1 MNLHLPFLKNAGYGF
16 IILAILILSGWHVGA
31 QNYFTSYRCGNALMD
46 KAMEQRH
53 PGYLEN
59 QKKAFAEVQNSLTL
73 RNGEV
78 LRIPVV
84 FHVIYNTAKQNIADE
99 YIHNQIE
106 VLNDA
111 YRNRHADTANTRPIF
126 KPLAADAEIEFY
138 LAEVDPNG
146 NPTTGITR
154 TKTDIETFGDL
165 TIILGGFNIELFE
178 KMKHT
183 DQGGHDAWPTN
194 RYLNIWVA
202 DAGVNFLGL
211 YVPGLLGLATP
222 PRYPSLP
229 DNWPDEDFGDIV
241 DGVFLQYQTV
251 GNNNP
256 NKADLLDLVSA
267 GRTAVHEVGHYFGL
281 RHINGDEECGTDGID
296 DTPTMNLSTQE
307 ANTCPGA
314 DVNTCGQ
321 GEPDDLPDMW
331 ENYMDYSN
339 DICQT
344 LFTIGQVGHMR
355 KVLTT
360 QRDTLYNWAL
370 STQTFR
376 PEEINVYPSPANDL
390 IYLNNVPLGGT
401 LAIHNNMG
409 IPVLMKEQ
417 LLSNKVDVSSLR
429 PGFYFLT
436 YNLVWRKKY
445 TSRIVIVR

>member
-1 MNLHLPFLKNAGYGF
+1 MNLHLPFLKNTGYGF
-16 IILAILILSGWHVGA
+16 IILAILTLSGWHVGA
-31 QNYFTSYRCGNALMD
+31 QNNFKSYRCGNALMD

-59 QKKAFAEVQNSLTL
+59 QKKAFAEVQNSPTL
-73 RNGEV
+73 RNGDV

-99 YIHNQIE
+99 YIHNQME

-111 YRNRHADTANTRPIF
+111 YRNRHADTANTRPVF
-126 KPLAADAEIEFY
+126 KHLAADAEIEFF
-138 LAEVDPNG
+138 LAEVDPDG

-154 TKTDIETFGDL
+154 TKTDIETFGDFS
-165 TIILGGFNIELFE
+165 IILGGFNIELFE

-183 DQGGHDAWPTN
+183 DQGGYDAWPTN

-281 RHINGDEECGTDGID
+281 RHINGDEDCGTDGID
-296 DTPTMNLSTQE
+296 DTPTMNLSSQE
-307 ANTCPGA
+307 ANSCPGA

-321 GEPDDLPDMW
+321 GEPGDLPDMW

-355 KVLTT
+355 KVLTS
-360 QRDTLYNWAL
+360 QRDTLFNWAL
-370 STQTFR
+370 STQQWTAGVMSVF
-376 PEEINVYPSPANDL
+376 PNPANDH
-390 IYLNNVPLGGT
+390 INIKNIPLGGSLT
-401 LAIHNNMG
+401 VFNSIGRAI
-409 IPVLMKEQ
+409 IRKTQ
-417 LLSNKVDVSSLR
+417 LQSTSLDVTSL
-429 PGFYFLT
+429 PTGVYFMT
-436 YNLVWRKKY
+436 YESAGKKY
-445 TSRIVIVR
+445 NSRIVIAR